1 MVDVIRS
8 DSQILALLPDNATG
22 QIEPQDERDMYQ
34 SLRDRDRFKLGQISP
49 TAGALSLDISR
60 ANHWWIDLTANVTS
74 VLFANRAP
82 VNLAWPSEDITHAHV
97 VKGTNT
103 TVTANAGQ
111 DPNGGNTADRLV
123 MPAGGSF
130 NTFLDYPFYGYA
142 GRIYQAGFYAKENG
156 VGSLFN
162 YAIRN
167 AATNLF
173 TIDAAPTSSWQLFSL
188 FYTAAVSE
196 PLFFE
201 VNNRST
207 SSAVDMLVW
216 GFQICPGDSGLPPY
230 GPSQVSD
237 SSGPA
242 GEANFLRLYLKQDV
256 VGSRTFA
263 WPSHVLFEAGVKP
276 VLSTAANA
284 IDVIDLY
291 SPDGGGHYIGVHAV
305 KGAA

>member
-22 QIEPQDERDMYQ
+22 QIEPQDVRDFYV
-34 SLRDRDRFKLGQISP
+34 SLRDRDRFRLGQISP
-49 TAGALSLDISR
+49 TAGALTLDLSR

-74 VLFANRAP
+74 LAFANPNP
-82 VNLAWPSEDITHAHV
+82 VNLAWPSEDITHVHV

-123 MPAGGSF
+123 MPAGSTLS
-130 NTFLDYPFYGYA
+130 TFLDYPFYGYA
-142 GRIYQAGFYAKENG
+142 GRQYWCGFYAKENG
-156 VGSLFN
+156 FGSLFN

-167 AATNLF
+167 PSTNLF
-173 TIDAAPTSSWQLFSL
+173 SVDNAPPTSWQLYSS
-188 FYTAAVSE
+188 FYNVAVSE

-201 VNNRST
+201 INNRST
-207 SSAVDMLVW
+207 NSAVDMLVW
-216 GFQICPGDSGLPPY
+216 GFQVYISSTGLPPY
-230 GPSQVSD
+230 IPSSVSD
-237 SSGPA
+237 GSGPA
-242 GEANFLRLYLKQDV
+242 GEATFLRMYLKQDG
-256 VGSRTFA
+256 VGSRTVS
-263 WPSHVLFEAGVKP
+263 WPSFVLFEAGVKP

-291 SPDGGGHYIGVHAV
+291 TPDGGGHYIGVHS
-305 KGAA
+305 